1 MPTCPQC
8 RSPIPDAQ
16 MRFCGYCGAKLDRR
30 EDGILAS
37 MPNDATGTASGKYPP
52 SGLLGEGAAGRL
64 RDKEDERREREE
76 RDRRKLGVIAAIL
89 WFVLPV
95 TFGCVAAAHGLSF
108 WLGFFLGALANGVLC
123 FLWRPL
129 GF

>member
-1 MPTCPQC
+1 
-8 RSPIPDAQ
+8 
-16 MRFCGYCGAKLDRR
+16 
-30 EDGILAS
+30 
-37 MPNDATGTASGKYPP
+37 MPNEAMGTALGKHPP
-52 SGLLGEGAAGRL
+52 PDQSGEGAAGRL

-76 RDRRKLGVIAAIL
+76 RDRRTMGVIAAVL
-89 WFVLPV
+89 WFILPV

-108 WLGFFLGALANGVLC
+108 WLGFLLGALANGVLR